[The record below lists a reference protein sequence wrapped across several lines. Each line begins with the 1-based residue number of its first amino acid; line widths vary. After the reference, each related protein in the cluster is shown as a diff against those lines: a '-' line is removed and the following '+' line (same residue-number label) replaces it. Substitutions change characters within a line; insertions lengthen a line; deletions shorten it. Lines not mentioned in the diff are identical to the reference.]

1 MKVTHLNGA
10 CEIIESY
17 GVKILTDPW
26 LVDGEYYGSWYM
38 YPPLTNFDFD
48 SLNDVDY
55 IYISHIHPDH
65 LSKLTL
71 EKLNTNIPVLI
82 HKFPTPFLK
91 SNIERLGFTVIELES
106 NVRTHLKNDVYINII
121 PAGYCNPVHC
131 SKTFGCGKIETNF
144 ASTIVDTLCVIDDN
158 EYVLLNVND
167 CPYPVAKF
175 AIDNILKSYNKIDFL
190 ITGYTGASA
199 YPQCF
204 SNYSN
209 EEKLLKAAQQKQYY
223 FDSGLSFITHCKPE
237 HFMLHAGTYILAG
250 PLVELEPY
258 RAINDIKDTNDAYNT
273 LQTTSNGILLN
284 SYESFDL
291 VTKQQSNPYMH
302 FTEQNRTSYINDI
315 LIHKT
320 YSFEDDVP
328 TDVYELTKLCID
340 SYKRFENKRKELN
353 LHNDTIIYI
362 ELDNVNF
369 AKISF
374 NGNGIEFVKS
384 IDKSTPYL
392 LLSVPTKLLKRIL
405 LGPKYAHWN
414 NAEIGSFITYY
425 RSPDVYNREIYYCLN
440 YFHI

>member
-10 CEIIESY
+10 CEIIQANEI
-17 GVKILTDPW
+17 KILTDPW

-38 YPPLTNFDFD
+38 YPPLTNFNFA
-48 SLNDVDY
+48 SLNDIDY

-71 EKLNTNIPVLI
+71 EKLNPNIPVLI

-106 NVRTHLKNDVYINII
+106 NTRTHLKNDVYINII
-121 PAGYCNPVHC
+121 PAGHCNPSYC
-131 SKTFGCGKIETNF
+131 SKVFGCGKMETNF

-175 AIDNILKSYNKIDFL
+175 AIDSILKIYNKIDFL

-209 EEKLLKAAQQKQYY
+209 EKKLIKVQEQKQYY
-223 FDSGLSFITHCKPE
+223 FDSGLNFITHCKPE

-250 PLVELEPY
+250 ELVKLEPY
-258 RAINDIKDTNDAYNT
+258 RAINDIKDTCDKYNT
-273 LQTTSNGILLN
+273 LQTVSKGILLN
-284 SYESFDL
+284 SYESFNL
-291 VTKQQSNPYMH
+291 ITKQQSIPYTH
-302 FTEQNRTSYINDI
+302 FTLQERESYINNI

-320 YSFEDDVP
+320 YSFEDDP
-328 TDVYELTKLCID
+328 TPNTDELIEMCVK

-353 LHNDTIIYI
+353 LYSDTTIYI
-362 ELDNVNF
+362 KLSKTTI

-374 NGNGIEFVKS
+374 NGGGIEFIKS
-384 IDKSTPYL
+384 VNKTSPYL
-392 LLSVPTKLLKRIL
+392 LLSLPTKLLKHIL
-405 LGPKYAHWN
+405 SGPKYAHWN
-414 NAEIGSFITYY
+414 NAEIGSFITYH
-425 RSPDVYNREIYYCLN
+425 RSPDVYEREIYYCLN